1 MRLGFLSVLVAL
13 CFAGTTASADTL
25 DQIKKSGVV
34 KIADRTDAPPY
45 SFKDAVGEPSGY
57 TVDLCRAVAVGLK
70 AQLGLEQI
78 SIDYVPVSTQDR
90 FKVIQD
96 GAADMLCGATTATL
110 SRRELVDFSV
120 PVFVDGAS
128 VLFRTDGPRNF
139 EALAGKKIGVRA
151 NTTTEEAL
159 GNTLKKM
166 AINAEVIAVS
176 SHDDGL
182 NKLASKEIEAYFA
195 DQAILLFL
203 LVKNPS
209 ARGALS
215 LSNRFFT
222 HEPYA
227 IGLRR
232 GDSDFRLAVDR
243 ALSRIYRSGKIS
255 GIFKENFGTV
265 SPSDMIKALF
275 IVSAMPE

>member
-1 MRLGFLSVLVAL
+1 MRLGFSSILIAL
-13 CFAGTTASADTL
+13 CLAGTTASADTL
-25 DQIKKSGVV
+25 DRIKKSGVV
-34 KIADRTDAPPY
+34 KIAYRTDAPPY
-45 SFKDAVGEPSGY
+45 SFKNAVGEPSGY
-57 TVDLCRAVAVGLK
+57 TVDLCRAVAVGLR

-78 SIDYVPVSTQDR
+78 SVDYVPVTTKDR
-90 FKVIQD
+90 FEVIQ
-96 GAADMLCGATTATL
+96 AEKADMLCGATTATL
-110 SRRELVDFSV
+110 SRRDLVDFSV

-128 VLFRTDGPRNF
+128 VLYRTDGPSNF

-182 NKLASKEIEAYFA
+182 NKLASKEIQAYFA

-203 LVKNPS
+203 MVKNPT
-209 ARGALS
+209 ARAELN

-227 IGLRR
+227 IGLHR

-243 ALSRIYRSGKIS
+243 ALSRIYRSGKIKA
-255 GIFKENFGTV
+255 IFKENFGTV
-265 SPSDMIKALF
+265 SPSDMIRAMF
-275 IVSAMPE
+275 IVSALPE